1 MKKEKL
7 SPTNSPLEISC
18 TICSEPIKDYLPVYF
33 HNVEMNPACLNCQ
46 GLSKSCESRNP
57 LPGITS
63 SSSMVTNM
71 SQQITQLIA
80 EDFGQE
86 SVDKENDEKMKTVLM
101 GIRSK
106 VKAKLEVRFRNGEI
120 SRVAMAALEEDLV
133 KELKEELEEEFRGE
147 KKKFDLFTF
156 PGSS

>member
-1 MKKEKL
+1 
-7 SPTNSPLEISC
+7 
-18 TICSEPIKDYLPVYF
+18 
-33 HNVEMNPACLNCQ
+33 
-46 GLSKSCESRNP
+46 
-57 LPGITS
+57 
-63 SSSMVTNM
+63 MVTNM

-156 PGSS
+156 TGSS

>member
-1 MKKEKL
+1 
-7 SPTNSPLEISC
+7 
-18 TICSEPIKDYLPVYF
+18 
-33 HNVEMNPACLNCQ
+33 MNHACLNCQ
-46 GLSKSCESRNP
+46 GLSKSCDLRYT

-63 SSSMVTNM
+63 SSSMDKNM
-71 SQQITQLIA
+71 SQQITQVKASLQLI
-80 EDFGQE
+80 GQE

-133 KELKEELEEEFRGE
+133 KELKEELEEEFRG
-147 KKKFDLFTF
+147 
-156 PGSS
+156 SS